1 MEMKRWLNTDE
12 AFRSESELFR
22 SDRIFSL
29 WAHTVSHR
37 QLLLRTA
44 KGRDQRGRDQATRLD
59 VLFKP
64 VTAVKIRSLL
74 DGLTIHRAP
83 PEEEARIRHDS
94 GSIDFS
100 PDERFLVLE
109 SGTGRDYVVSLAF
122 GWCEDDG
129 DAHDASRLSGVVEPD
144 APPWVRQPLF
154 GANGG
159 LVPNATTLEQLTD
172 ALTASQSGC
181 PRETYRSVY
190 VLMFQLSGVR
200 GAAGKA
206 TPAGVFL
213 TPLEADQELR
223 RRQQDRG
230 DAEWWIETV
239 PIAV

>member
-1 MEMKRWLNTDE
+1 MKRWLNTDE

-74 DGLTIHRAP
+74 DGLTIHRAT

-109 SGTGRDYVVSLAF
+109 SGTGRDYVVCSIASLRHWRSAP
-122 GWCEDDG
+122 GP
-129 DAHDASRLSGVVEPD
+129 LSGGRLPGYRLPALLRGRSKPVME
-144 APPWVRQPLF
+144 
-154 GANGG
+154 
-159 LVPNATTLEQLTD
+159 LVAIDLP
-172 ALTASQSGC
+172 
-181 PRETYRSVY
+181 
-190 VLMFQLSGVR
+190 
-200 GAAGKA
+200 
-206 TPAGVFL
+206 
-213 TPLEADQELR
+213 
-223 RRQQDRG
+223 
-230 DAEWWIETV
+230 
-239 PIAV
+239 